1 MAKFIEE
8 YKAVNPQV
16 FNHTDSM
23 ESQLEKGL
31 ILPSGHPFL
40 VLKEGFHQKPQLCSE
55 VETAMRGV
63 LTQLNPSDPGA
74 RMGFGGAYEWIMA
87 IACCVTGLQTVPGGH
102 SEKGFDLLE
111 YGNSLQGLW
120 SLKSSAQAKPS
131 GEIRLKNKM
140 SSSSSA
146 KNNSQNYQT
155 PTVFIAPYLP
165 GITYFDPRMAPGY
178 ASRIEQ
184 NDEAVTIKATLTR
197 QFALEN
203 PECVIPFHAPEN
215 PGSAN
220 QVWQLDVVT
229 SILTSGTYPNLG
241 PIMSEMKKNAATVQY
256 LKNQHD
262 RGHIDKETLEMLL
275 KNLDD

>member
-1 MAKFIEE
+1 MTQFNEDI
-8 YKAVNPQV
+8 KAVNLGV
-16 FNHTDSM
+16 INHTESM
-23 ESQLEKGL
+23 ESELEKGL
-31 ILPSGHPFL
+31 VLPGDHPFL
-40 VLKEGFHQKPQLCSE
+40 VLKEGFHKNPQVSSE

-87 IACCVTGLQTVPGGH
+87 IACCVSGLQTVPGGH

-120 SLKSSAQAKPS
+120 SLKSSAQSKPS

-140 SSSSSA
+140 SSTSSSRNA
-146 KNNSQNYQT
+146 QLAYQT
-155 PTVFIAPYLP
+155 PTVFVAPYLP
-165 GITYFDPRMAPGY
+165 GITYFDPRIAPGY

-197 QFALEN
+197 QFALDN
-203 PECVIPFHAPEN
+203 PECVIPFNAPEN
-215 PGSAN
+215 PGTAN

-262 RGHIDKETLEMLL
+262 RGHIDQATLETLL
-275 KNLDD
+275 KNLEG

>member
-1 MAKFIEE
+1 MRNFA
-8 YKAVNPQV
+8 
-16 FNHTDSM
+16 HTYFM
-23 ESQLEKGL
+23 EQELEKGL
-31 ILPSGHPFL
+31 VLSSNHPFSI
-40 VLKEGFHQKPQLCSE
+40 LKARFEQKPELGSE

-87 IACCVTGLQTVPGGH
+87 IACCVTGIQTVPGGH
-102 SEKGFDLLE
+102 SEKGFDLLQ
-111 YGNSLQGLW
+111 YGNNLQGLW
-120 SLKSSAQAKPS
+120 SLKSSAQAKPA

-140 SSSSSA
+140 SSSSSL
-146 KNNSQNYQT
+146 KSNSPTYET

-165 GITYFDPRMAPGY
+165 GITYFDPTTALGY

-197 QFALEN
+197 QFAVDN
-203 PECVIPFHAPEN
+203 PGCVIPFHAPEN

-241 PIMSEMKKNAATVQY
+241 PIMADMKKNAATVQY
-256 LKNQHD
+256 LKQQFESGN
-262 RGHIDKETLEMLL
+262 IDKETLSKLL
-275 KNLDD
+275 NNLGV

>member
-1 MAKFIEE
+1 
-8 YKAVNPQV
+8 
-16 FNHTDSM
+16 M
-23 ESQLEKGL
+23 EQELERGL
-31 ILPSGHPFL
+31 TLPANHPFSI
-40 VLKEGFHQKPQLCSE
+40 LKSGFKSKPELSSE

-87 IACCVTGLQTVPGGH
+87 IACCVTGIQTVPGGH
-102 SEKGFDLLE
+102 SEKGFDLLQ

-120 SLKSSAQAKPS
+120 SLKSSAQTKPS

-140 SSSSSA
+140 SSISA
-146 KNNSQNYQT
+146 SRNNSQSYET

-165 GITYFDPRMAPGY
+165 GITYFDPLTALRY

-184 NDEAVTIKATLTR
+184 TDEAVTIKASLTKK
-197 QFALEN
+197 FAVDN
-203 PECVIPFHAPEN
+203 PGCVIPFHAPEN
-215 PGSAN
+215 PGAAN

-241 PIMSEMKKNAATVQY
+241 PIMADMKKNAATVQY
-256 LKNQHD
+256 LKQQFET
-262 RGHIDKETLEMLL
+262 GIIDKDTLNKLL
-275 KNLDD
+275 SNLGS

>member
-1 MAKFIEE
+1 MTHFNDDIT
-8 YKAVNPQV
+8 AVNLGII
-16 FNHTDSM
+16 NHTDAMDSEM
-23 ESQLEKGL
+23 EKGL
-31 ILPSGHPFL
+31 ALAADHPFL
-40 VLKEGFHQKPQLCSE
+40 VLKEGFHQKPELSSE

-87 IACCVTGLQTVPGGH
+87 IACCVSGLQTVPGGH

-120 SLKSSAQAKPS
+120 SLKSSAQPKPS

-140 SSSSSA
+140 SSATSTR
-146 KNNSQNYQT
+146 NSPRSYQT

-165 GITYFDPRMAPGY
+165 GITYFDPRTAPGY

-197 QFALEN
+197 QFALDN
-203 PECVIPFHAPEN
+203 PECVIPFNAPEN

-262 RGHIDKETLEMLL
+262 RGHIDKGTLDTLL
-275 KNLDD
+275 TNLES

>member
-1 MAKFIEE
+1 
-8 YKAVNPQV
+8 
-16 FNHTDSM
+16 M
-23 ESQLEKGL
+23 ENELEKGL
-31 ILPSGHPFL
+31 MLTPDHPFAI
-40 VLKEGFHQKPQLCSE
+40 LKEGFKQKPELGSE

-87 IACCVTGLQTVPGGH
+87 IACCVTGIQTVPGGH
-102 SEKGFDLLE
+102 SEKGFDLLQ

-120 SLKSSAQAKPS
+120 SLKSSAQLKPA

-140 SSSSSA
+140 SSANSL
-146 KNNSQNYQT
+146 KNLSQAYTT

-165 GITYFDPRMAPGY
+165 GITYFDPTIAIGY

-184 NDEAVTIKATLTR
+184 NAEAVTIKATLTK
-197 QFALEN
+197 QFALDN
-203 PECVIPFHAPEN
+203 PGCVIPFQAPEN

-241 PIMSEMKKNAATVQY
+241 PIMSDMKKNAATVQY
-256 LKNQHD
+256 LKQQFESGN
-262 RGHIDKETLEMLL
+262 IDEVTLGKLL
-275 KNLDD
+275 NNLGS

>member
-1 MAKFIEE
+1 MTYFIEVA
-8 YKAVNPQV
+8 KAVNLGDIH
-16 FNHTDSM
+16 HTDSM
-23 ESQLEKGL
+23 ESELEKGL
-31 ILPSGHPFL
+31 VLPSDHPFL

-87 IACCVTGLQTVPGGH
+87 IACCVSGLQTVPGGH

-120 SLKSSAQAKPS
+120 SLKSSAQSKAS

-140 SSSSSA
+140 SSATST
-146 KNNSQNYQT
+146 KNTPQSYQT

-165 GITYFDPRMAPGY
+165 GITYLDPRMAPGY

-197 QFALEN
+197 QFALDN
-203 PECVIPFHAPEN
+203 PDCVIPFKAPEN

-262 RGHIDKETLEMLL
+262 QGHIDRETLETLL
-275 KNLDD
+275 TNLEG

>member
-1 MAKFIEE
+1 VELKVAVAAKMSYF
-8 YKAVNPQV
+8 A
-16 FNHTDSM
+16 HTYCM
-23 ESQLEKGL
+23 EKVMEKEL
-31 ILPSGHPFL
+31 TLNSNHPFSM
-40 VLKEGFHQKPQLCSE
+40 LKSGFEQKPELGSE

-87 IACCVTGLQTVPGGH
+87 IACCVSGIQTVPGGH
-102 SEKGFDLLE
+102 SEKGFDLLQ
-111 YGNSLQGLW
+111 YGNNLQGLW
-120 SLKSSAQAKPS
+120 SLKSSAQTKPS

-140 SSSSSA
+140 SSASRV
-146 KNNSQNYQT
+146 KNNSHSYET

-165 GITYFDPRMAPGY
+165 GITYFDPKVAVGY

-184 NDEAVTIKATLTR
+184 SDEAITIKASLIK
-197 QFALEN
+197 QFAVDN
-203 PECVIPFHAPEN
+203 PGCVIPFQAPEN

-241 PIMSEMKKNAATVQY
+241 PIMSDMKKNAATVQY
-256 LKNQHD
+256 LKKQFESGN
-262 RGHIDKETLEMLL
+262 INEETLNKLL
-275 KNLDD
+275 TNLDV